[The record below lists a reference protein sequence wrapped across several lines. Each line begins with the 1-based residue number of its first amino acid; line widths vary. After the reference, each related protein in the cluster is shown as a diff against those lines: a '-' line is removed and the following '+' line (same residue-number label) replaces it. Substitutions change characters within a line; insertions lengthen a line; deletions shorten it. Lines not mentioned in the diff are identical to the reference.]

1 MRYNERIREIR
12 EDHALTQQRVADL
25 LHIGPGFSPD
35 PDIYY
40 RAKNDRVR
48 SLHMQNSDTAIFIQI
63 FPSLPLNSSYP
74 NFTSS
79 RQEPV
84 SSMAQIGGRGIPLKV
99 LFLQVV

>member
-1 MRYNERIREIR
+1 MGKDWSWDFTEKTGNAFQRIPFFPIE
-12 EDHALTQQRVADL
+12 Q
-25 LHIGPGFSPD
+25 
-35 PDIYY
+35 
-40 RAKNDRVR
+40 KNDRVR

-63 FPSLPLNSSYP
+63 LPSLPLNSSYP

-84 SSMAQIGGRGIPLKV
+84 SSMAQMGGRGIPLKV

>member
-1 MRYNERIREIR
+1 MGKDWSWDFTEKTGNAFQRI
-12 EDHALTQQRVADL
+12 
-25 LHIGPGFSPD
+25 PFF
-35 PDIYY
+35 YY
-40 RAKNDRVR
+40 GAKNDRVR

-63 FPSLPLNSSYP
+63 LPSLPLNSSYP

-84 SSMAQIGGRGIPLKV
+84 SSMAQMGGRGIPLKV

>member
-1 MRYNERIREIR
+1 MGKDWSWDFTEKTGNAFQRIPFFTIE
-12 EDHALTQQRVADL
+12 
-25 LHIGPGFSPD
+25 P
-35 PDIYY
+35 
-40 RAKNDRVR
+40 KNDRVR

-63 FPSLPLNSSYP
+63 LPSLPLNSSYP

-84 SSMAQIGGRGIPLKV
+84 SSMAQMGGRGIPLKV

>member
-1 MRYNERIREIR
+1 M
-12 EDHALTQQRVADL
+12 
-25 LHIGPGFSPD
+25 GPGFSPD

-40 RAKNDRVR
+40 RAIKNDRVR

-63 FPSLPLNSSYP
+63 LPSLPLNSSYP

-84 SSMAQIGGRGIPLKV
+84 SSMAQMGGRGIPLKV